1 MSEEI
6 KEKISS
12 KKNTY
17 IYTIGR
23 RKQASARV
31 RLYQEIK
38 STYDFKKGDI
48 IVNSKKIEEYFP
60 SELEKLHYLDPL
72 KVLGL
77 SDKLAFTIRV
87 SGGGMN
93 SQLDAVILGMS
104 RALAKIDS
112 EKHKGLLRK
121 KGFLT
126 TDARVRER
134 RKVGT
139 GGKARRKKQSP
150 KR

>member
-1 MSEEI
+1 MAEEVQ
-6 KEKISS
+6 EKTSS
-12 KKNTY
+12 KKNNFVY
-17 IYTIGR
+17 AIGR

-48 IVNSKKIEEYFP
+48 IINSKKIEEYFP
-60 SELEKLHYLDPL
+60 SELQKLHYLDPL

-77 SDKLAFTIRV
+77 SDKFAFTIRV
-87 SGGGMN
+87 VGGGTN

-104 RALAKIDS
+104 KALAKIDS
-112 EKHKGLLRK
+112 EKHKALLRK

>member
-1 MSEEI
+1 MAEI
-6 KEKISS
+6 KEARS
-12 KKNTY
+12 KKITNY
-17 IYTIGR
+17 IYAIGR

-31 RLYQEIK
+31 RLYKDIK
-38 STYDFKKGDI
+38 AGLPLKRGDI
-48 IVNSKKIEEYFP
+48 LVNGKKIEEYFP
-60 SELEKLHYLDPL
+60 GKLPSLHYIEPF
-72 KVLGL
+72 KSTGTEG
-77 SDKLAFTIRV
+77 KYTFTIKV
-87 SGGGMN
+87 AGGGWN
-93 SQLDAVILGMS
+93 SQLDAVILAIS
-104 RALAKIDS
+104 KALVMVD
-112 EKHKGLLRK
+112 EKNKPILRK

>member
-1 MSEEI
+1 MAED
-6 KEKISS
+6 KAR
-12 KKNTY
+12 KNF
-17 IYTIGR
+17 IYAIGR

-31 RLYQEIK
+31 RLYREIK
-38 STYDFKKGDI
+38 GAPDLKKGDI
-48 IVNSKKIEEYFP
+48 IVNEKRIEEYFP
-60 SELEKLHYLDPL
+60 SKLDEIRYLQPL
-72 KVLGL
+72 KAVDALG
-77 SDKLAFTIRV
+77 KFAITIKIK
-87 SGGGMN
+87 GGGTQ
-93 SQLDAVILGMS
+93 SQLDALVLGVS
-104 RALAKIDS
+104 RALVKLD
-112 EKHKGLLRK
+112 EKNKPVLRK